1 MNTPKTTDNLL
12 TLYMNDIKRY
22 PLLSPEEETE
32 LAEKAVAG
40 DAAAREKL
48 INSNLRFVVSVAKQ
62 YESTGFGLMDLIN
75 EGNLGLLSAVEKYDP
90 QRGYHFISYAV
101 WWIRQSILKAVNEK
115 ARAIRLPLNRVN
127 ELMQI
132 EKVMK
137 SLNITEP
144 NNGDWAKLSAETGL
158 DEDLIRRLVEISVRP
173 VSLEAPIAGSRDG
186 HSELGE
192 AIADSVNGTPEDAL
206 ENSSLKEEINRILSA
221 LPEKEAEIL
230 EMRFGLNG
238 KIAMPLSDIAEIYNL
253 TKERILQIEQKAIKT
268 LRNTDGVGHL
278 KAYRA

>member
-1 MNTPKTTDNLL
+1 
-12 TLYMNDIKRY
+12 
-22 PLLSPEEETE
+22 
-32 LAEKAVAG
+32 
-40 DAAAREKL
+40 
-48 INSNLRFVVSVAKQ
+48 
-62 YESTGFGLMDLIN
+62 MDLIN

-132 EKVMK
+132 EKAMK

-158 DEDLIRRLVEISVRP
+158 EEDLIRRLVEISVRP
-173 VSLEAPIAGSRDG
+173 VSLEAPIADSRDG

-253 TKERILQIEQKAIKT
+253 TKERIRQIEQKAIKT
-268 LRNTDGVGHL
+268 LRNTDGVGDL